1 MFSKN
6 LKYYRL
12 KKGLTKKLL
21 LTKRMSPQWRL
32 RTMRAAR
39 ENRIWIP

>member
-12 KKGLTKKLL
+12 KNKLSKKALALIMRTEIVCLL
-21 LTKRMSPQWRL
+21 L
-32 RTMRAAR
+32 RT
-39 ENRIWIP
+39 

>member
-12 KKGLTKKLL
+12 KNNLSKKKLAEKIGITSMAISHYEKGSL
-21 LTKRMSPQWRL
+21 FLAS
-32 RTMRAAR
+32 
-39 ENRIWIP
+39 